1 MAEQFVIH
9 TSLLF
14 DPKKKAFVSNI
25 SVTVDPITGLIT
37 AINARPSSALPNPLP
52 FGDIDL
58 TSKIV
63 LPGLVDAHTHIFLH
77 SYAEKPSLEQK
88 RDASAAERVIRAT
101 NHLRTALLA
110 GYTTYRDLGS
120 ESMGEADA
128 NVRDAVARGL
138 TPGPRLFVATR
149 VLASTGAY
157 EPRTENGHGS
167 CGGSGGCSLPAGSD
181 SVDGVDEARKA
192 VRRRI
197 AAGADVIKFYAD
209 YRRRVMRF
217 PPKQLHPYEGSVLCP
232 PETPNPDVM
241 VFAQEE
247 MDMIVREA
255 RLARCPVAAHCGTVE
270 AGLAAAAAG
279 VTTIEHSYFADDELF
294 RGMAAKGIVFVPTLA
309 VCERLHGPRF
319 PQILAQTKRAYDL
332 GVRFAAGGDTGTFP
346 HGENAREMELMI
358 EAGIPVE
365 DALESCT
372 VGGWEACGGDW
383 SGFRFGWFEPG
394 VRADI
399 IALDADPR
407 EEKQALR
414 KVSFVMKDAKVWK
427 KDGIAVGMV

>member
-1 MAEQFVIH
+1 MAEQFMFVIH

-14 DPKKKAFVSNI
+14 DSKKKAFVSNI

-88 RDASAAERVIRAT
+88 RDVSAAERVIRAT

-128 NVRDAVARGL
+128 SVRDAVARGL

-181 SVDGVDEARKA
+181 SVDG
-192 VRRRI
+192 
-197 AAGADVIKFYAD
+197 FYAD

-232 PETPNPDVM
+232 PEIPNPDVM

-270 AGLAAAAAG
+270 AGLAAVAAG
-279 VTTIEHSYFADDELF
+279 VTTVEHSYFADDELF

-346 HGENAREMELMI
+346 HGENAREVELMI

-407 EEKQALR
+407 EDKQALR

-427 KDGIAVGMV
+427 KDGLAVGMA